1 MTTVALQPGP
11 ALDDGLAVV
20 PADVFWR
27 ISVAQYHDM
36 IEAGILTADDP
47 VELIAGWLINKMPKK
62 PNHRLTTRRIRD
74 ALERIVPG
82 GCYVDSQEPITT
94 EDSEPEPDV
103 VVVRGDPED
112 YGDRYP
118 GPRDVALVVEVSD
131 ATLNRDRTLKKYL
144 YARAGVPV
152 YWIANLPQAQLEV
165 CSDPSPSTEPADYR
179 YRRVVGMDDEVDVDL
194 PGLETVRLEVR
205 DLIRV

>member
-11 ALDDGLAVV
+11 ALDAGLAVV

-27 ISVAQYHDM
+27 ISVAQYHGM

-47 VELIAGWLINKMPKK
+47 VELIAGWLINKRPKK

-74 ALERIVPG
+74 ALERIAPG

-112 YGDRYP
+112 YGDRHP

-131 ATLNRDRTLKKYL
+131 ATLNRDRTLKKHL
-144 YARAGVPV
+144 YARAGIPV
-152 YWIANLPQAQLEV
+152 YWITNLPQAQLEV
-165 CSDPSPSTEPADYR
+165 YSDPAPSTEPADYR

-194 PGLETVRLEVR
+194 PGLETVRLKVR